1 MAVGRHRRRGPVSRA
16 GPLMETVIRGIFL
29 TASSTSVLVLLVL
42 GMAVIVGMMRV
53 INMAQGEFVL
63 LGAVTAFVVHGLTGS
78 TLLGMLA
85 APVVVGLIGAVLE
98 RTVIRRFYGNPAG
111 ALLLTFAIGFFIR
124 EVVRSQM
131 QTQSTTVPAPL
142 PGYLT
147 VGGANLE
154 IWRLVIIVVT
164 VVVVAGSWLALTRT
178 SIGLKVRATLDNP
191 ELAAASGISI
201 NAMYTGTFAFGS
213 ALAGLAGG
221 LIVPIQT
228 LYPDLGLNS
237 LTPMFISVFIGGLGS
252 LFGPLLGGVLIGVPQ
267 YGLSLAISGVLAQAV
282 VLATAIVFMRLRPL
296 GLFGK

>member
-1 MAVGRHRRRGPVSRA
+1 
-16 GPLMETVIRGIFL
+16 MESVIRGLFL

-63 LGAVTAFVVHGLTGS
+63 LGALTAYIVHDATGS
-78 TLLGMLA
+78 ALLGMIA
-85 APVVVGLIGAVLE
+85 APIVVGALGAVLE
-98 RTVIRRFYGNPAG
+98 RTVIRRFYNNPAG
-111 ALLLTFAIGFFIR
+111 VLLLTFAIGFFIR

-131 QTQSTTVPAPL
+131 ATQSTTVPAPL
-142 PGYLT
+142 PGYVT
-147 VGGANLE
+147 VAGANLQV
-154 IWRLVIIVVT
+154 WRIVIIAVTIIVVL
-164 VVVVAGSWLALTRT
+164 GCWLALTRT

-191 ELAAASGISI
+191 ELAAATGISI

-267 YGLSLAISGVLAQAV
+267 YGLSLLITSVLAQV
-282 VLATAIVFMRLRPL
+282 IVLVSAIIFMRFRPL
-296 GLFGK
+296 GLFGKSDK

>member
-1 MAVGRHRRRGPVSRA
+1 
-16 GPLMETVIRGIFL
+16 MESVIRGIFL

-98 RTVIRRFYGNPAG
+98 RTLIRRFYGNPAG

-131 QTQSTTVPAPL
+131 QTQATTVPAPL

-267 YGLSLAISGVLAQAV
+267 YGLSLVISVVLAQAV
-282 VLATAIVFMRLRPL
+282 VLAAAIVFMRLRPL

>member
-1 MAVGRHRRRGPVSRA
+1 
-16 GPLMETVIRGIFL
+16 MESLIRGVFL

-63 LGAVTAFVVHGLTGS
+63 LGAVTAFVVHDLTGS
-78 TLLGMLA
+78 TLLGMVA
-85 APVVVGLIGAVLE
+85 APLVVGVIGGVLE
-98 RTVIRRFYGNPAG
+98 RTVIRRYYGNPAG

-131 QTQSTTVPAPL
+131 ETQSTTVPAPV

-154 IWRLVIIVVT
+154 IWRLIIIVVT
-164 VVVVAGSWLALTRT
+164 VVVVAGCWLALTRT

-191 ELAAASGISI
+191 ELAAATGISI

-221 LIVPIQT
+221 LIVPVQT
-228 LYPDLGLNS
+228 LYPDLGLNA

-267 YGLSLAISGVLAQAV
+267 YGLALVISGVLAQVV
-282 VLATAIVFMRLRPL
+282 VLAAAIVFMRLRPL

>member
-1 MAVGRHRRRGPVSRA
+1 MEAIVRGV
-16 GPLMETVIRGIFL
+16 FL

-53 INMAQGEFVL
+53 INMAQGDFVL
-63 LGAVTAFVVHGLTGS
+63 LGAVTAFVVHDLTGS
-78 TLLGMLA
+78 ALLGMIA
-85 APVVVGLIGAVLE
+85 APIVVGAIGAVLE
-98 RTVIRRFYGNPAG
+98 RTVIRRYYGNPAG

-124 EVVRSQM
+124 EVVRSRM
-131 QTQSTTVPAPL
+131 ETQSTTVPAPI

-147 VGGANLE
+147 VAGANLE
-154 IWRLVIIVVT
+154 IWRLVIILVSI
-164 VVVVAGSWLALTRT
+164 VVVAGCWLTLTRT

-191 ELAAASGISI
+191 ELAAATGISV

-228 LYPDLGLNS
+228 LYPDLGLNN

-252 LFGPLLGGVLIGVPQ
+252 LFGPLLGAVLIGVPQ
-267 YGLSLAISGVLAQAV
+267 YGLALVISGVLAQVV
-282 VLATAIVFMRLRPL
+282 VLAAAIVFMRLRPL

>member
-1 MAVGRHRRRGPVSRA
+1 
-16 GPLMETVIRGIFL
+16 MEGLIRGAFV
-29 TASSTSVLVLLVL
+29 TVSSTSVLVLLVL

-63 LGAVTAFVVHGLTGS
+63 LGAVTAFVVHNLTGS

-85 APVVVGLIGAVLE
+85 APIVVGALGALLE
-98 RTVIRRFYGNPAG
+98 RTLVRRYYGNPSG
-111 ALLLTFAIGFFIR
+111 ALLLTFAIGFLIR

-142 PGYLT
+142 PGYFT
-147 VGGANLE
+147 AGGAKLE
-154 IWRLVIIVVT
+154 IWRMVIIVVM
-164 VVVVAGSWLALTRT
+164 VLIVAGCWLALTRT

-191 ELAAASGISI
+191 ELAAATGISI
-201 NAMYTGTFAFGS
+201 NAMYMGTFAFGS

-228 LYPDLGLNS
+228 LYPDLGLNN

-252 LFGPLLGGVLIGVPQ
+252 LFGPLLGAIFIGLPQ
-267 YGLSLAISGVLAQAV
+267 YGLALEISGVLAQVV
-282 VLATAIVFMRLRPL
+282 VLAAAIVFMRIRPN